1 MERTAPTLHR
11 FDVDLSS
18 VSEILFAE
26 EISRLGKELS
36 LNIREIL
43 AGIAPSRGSG
53 ALPNET
59 KISRRWE

>member
-1 MERTAPTLHR
+1 
-11 FDVDLSS
+11 